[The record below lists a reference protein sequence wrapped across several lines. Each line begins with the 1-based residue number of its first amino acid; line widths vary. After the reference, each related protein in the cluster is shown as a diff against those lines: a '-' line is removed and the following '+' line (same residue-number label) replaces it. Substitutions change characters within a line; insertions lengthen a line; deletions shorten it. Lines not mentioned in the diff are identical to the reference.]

1 MAVAVVESIKAIV
14 TVKVS
19 DGSHLTYE
27 ATFKYKNAER
37 DVAKFIGK
45 TLARFGRDS
54 K

>member
-1 MAVAVVESIKAIV
+1 MSVAIVEGIKVIV

-19 DGSHLTYE
+19 DKSQLTYE
-27 ATFKYKNAER
+27 ATFKYKNAKSEA
-37 DVAKFIGK
+37 AKFIRE